1 MAGTPIEPW
10 PLTGLESAVVGK
22 LLAEGGV
29 EAGEYLCQVSQAQV
43 VSTWGEGS
51 PSVDLV
57 VLPGPVRSA
66 GRADGIIAEGAV
78 SDQYGS
84 PVGELILWVE
94 DGWLSG
100 IEYAWYTD
108 ERPVALPDPD
118 RVQVVTSD

>member
-1 MAGTPIEPW
+1 MAGTPIEPR

-43 VSTWGEGS
+43 VATWGEGS
-51 PSVDLV
+51 PSVDLIV
-57 VLPGPVRSA
+57 QPGPA
-66 GRADGIIAEGAV
+66 RAVSRTEGIIAEGTV
-78 SDQYGS
+78 SDQHGS
-84 PVGELILWVE
+84 PVGELIVWVE

-108 ERPVALPDPD
+108 ERPAALPDPD
-118 RVQVVTSD
+118 RVEVYSRP

>member
-1 MAGTPIEPW
+1 MAGTPIGPR

-29 EAGEYLCQVSQAQV
+29 EAGEYLRQISQAQV
-43 VSTWGEGS
+43 VATWGEGS
-51 PSVDLV
+51 PSVDLIV
-57 VLPGPVRSA
+57 QPGPA
-66 GRADGIIAEGAV
+66 RAVSRTEGIIAEGTV
-78 SDQYGS
+78 SDQHGS
-84 PVGELILWVE
+84 PVGELIVWVE

-118 RVQVVTSD
+118 RVEVYSRP